1 MKKEAIDFN
10 VAVKDAFGEVVK
22 EKDKTVML
30 NASIVNILNHP
41 HALPEEKK
49 MDAVEIVKRLS
60 LQQKVASKTPQVYN
74 TDELSVI
81 RESVVN
87 VYNKRMI
94 PVELAGTILKMTE

>member
-1 MKKEAIDFN
+1 MKKESIDFN

-22 EKDKTVML
+22 DKDKTIML
-30 NASIVNILNHP
+30 NTSIVNILSHP

-60 LQQKVASKTPQVYN
+60 LQQKVASKTPQVYT

-87 VYNKRMI
+87 MYNKRVLN
-94 PVELAGTILKMTE
+94 VELAGTILKMTE

>member
-49 MDAVEIVKRLS
+49 MMRRKS
-60 LQQKVASKTPQVYN
+60 S
-74 TDELSVI
+74 
-81 RESVVN
+81 N
-87 VYNKRMI
+87 VCHCSRRW
-94 PVELAGTILKMTE
+94 PLKLLRYITQMSCL